1 MEEGFRL
8 MAVGMTTVFSFL
20 SLLVI
25 AIQISAAFFD
35 RFAHLF
41 PEPEPTR
48 RALSPSSTTS
58 SDPEIAVV
66 LAAIAAHHRS

>member
-1 MEEGFRL
+1 

-25 AIQISAAFFD
+25 AIQISAAFFE

-41 PEPEPTR
+41 PEPEPER
-48 RALSPSSTTS
+48 RAPAPSAPTS
-58 SDPEIAVV
+58 NDAEIAVV
-66 LAAIAAHHRS
+66 LAAIAAHRRS